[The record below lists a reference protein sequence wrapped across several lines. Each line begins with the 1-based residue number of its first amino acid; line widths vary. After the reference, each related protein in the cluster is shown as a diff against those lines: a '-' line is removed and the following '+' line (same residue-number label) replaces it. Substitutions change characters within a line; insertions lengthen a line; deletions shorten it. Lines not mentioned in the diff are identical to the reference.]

1 MHLKALFISPGKGLT
16 KTLRVMK
23 LTAFIL
29 LTICMQASAKSFS
42 QKVTLS
48 AKDVPLENVIKNIK
62 KQTGYS
68 FFYNVDWLQKA
79 KTVTIEVK
87 DMDIE
92 DALNIVFKDQPLT
105 YRVINNTI
113 VLKLKEVTPAKLYT
127 PGFHLTSCRYNPW
140 PCC

>member
-1 MHLKALFISPGKGLT
+1 MHLKALFISPGEGLT

-87 DMDIE
+87 DMAIE

-113 VLKLKEVTPAKLYT
+113 VLKLKEAA
-127 PGFHLTSCRYNPW
+127 R
-140 PCC
+140 

>member
-1 MHLKALFISPGKGLT
+1 MCG
-16 KTLRVMK
+16 VMK

-29 LTICMQASAKSFS
+29 LTVCIQVSAKSFS

-48 AKDVPLENVIKNIK
+48 AKDVPLENVIANIK

-87 DMDIE
+87 DMPIE

-105 YRVINNTI
+105 YKVINNTI
-113 VLKLKEVTPAKLYT
+113 VLKLKRNNNRQAIETA
-127 PGFHLTSCRYNPW
+127 FRHTSSA
-140 PCC
+140 

>member
-1 MHLKALFISPGKGLT
+1 MHLKAPFISSGEGLT
-16 KTLRVMK
+16 KIPPQAGRIMK

-29 LTICMQASAKSFS
+29 LAICIQASAKSFS

-48 AKDVPLENVIKNIK
+48 ARDVPLEKVIRNIK

-68 FFYNVDWLQKA
+68 FFYNVEWLQKA

-87 DMDIE
+87 NMAIE
-92 DALNIVFKDQPLT
+92 DALDIVFKDQPLT

-113 VLKLKEVTPAKLYT
+113 VLKLK
-127 PGFHLTSCRYNPW
+127 
-140 PCC
+140 